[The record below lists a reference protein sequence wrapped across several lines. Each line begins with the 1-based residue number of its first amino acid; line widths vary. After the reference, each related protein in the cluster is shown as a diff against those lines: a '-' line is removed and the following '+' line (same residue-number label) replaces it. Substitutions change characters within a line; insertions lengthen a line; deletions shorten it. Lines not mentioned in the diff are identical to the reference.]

1 MPQTSRMPQT
11 RPSDRRRPRHWR
23 EDLRAIGLLALVAPL
38 IPTAPALALEEV
50 VIELPLLKTQLTVK
64 LRELKSAEALRQ
76 GNSDLAELDRASNGA
91 VGRQV
96 IELMRQPVPLSV
108 KQVADG
114 SMGSPLVEQAM
125 LVLSSIGFVE
135 GRSADLSGRTLTE
148 ALRQAASD
156 GEPTLLS
163 LLKAVPGQR
172 LTLDLGR
179 TRQLFNRMLR
189 QRQQAE
195 SLLAVTPAVSPP
207 LSPPLAPAVSAT
219 STATAEAGRN
229 VNRRI
234 VTLPVPHRPD
244 PLEITL
250 LEPASGANGRLVL
263 ISHGLWDSPAAFEG
277 WGILLASRGYN
288 VALPRH
294 PGSDS
299 SQQEAVLT
307 GQSPP
312 PGPEELARR
321 PNDLIAV
328 LDAIGNGRLRLAQQV
343 DAGRVV
349 VLGHSWGAT
358 TALQL
363 AGLQPSKETLLQRC
377 SDLDD
382 PDRNLSWTLQCSW
395 LRGVRYAGLA
405 DPRVVAV
412 GAVSPPM
419 SLLFARGFTSEQ
431 GGRVLLVS
439 GNRDW
444 VVPPDPEAI
453 APMRWGRAI
462 GNQLVLVQGGDHFNL
477 RPQGAADGGVL
488 GPLLFA
494 WTEAAFAAGTAV
506 RPAPGASPLLPAQG
520 WGNGDLPMAD
530 VTGRLGNP

>member
-1 MPQTSRMPQT
+1 MEKRI
-11 RPSDRRRPRHWR
+11 PRQIKHS
-23 EDLRAIGLLALVAPL
+23 LRQPIVVAIALLALL
-38 IPTAPALALEEV
+38 IPAGPARALEEV

-96 IELMRQPVPLSV
+96 IELLRQPVPLSV

-114 SMGSPLVEQAM
+114 SVGSPLVEQAM
-125 LVLSSIGFVE
+125 LVVSSIGFVE
-135 GRSADLSGRTLTE
+135 GRSADLSGRTLTA

-163 LLKAVPGQR
+163 LLKAIPGQR

-195 SLLAVTPAVSPP
+195 SLLAATPTATPSATPTVSPS
-207 LSPPLAPAVSAT
+207 LSPPLAPAVSAA
-219 STATAEAGRN
+219 ATARAVAGKS
-229 VNRRI
+229 VNRRT

-250 LEPASGANGRLVL
+250 LEPAGGANGRLVL

-277 WGILLASRGYN
+277 WAILLASRGYS

-299 SQQEAVLT
+299 SQQRAVLA
-307 GQSPP
+307 GASPP
-312 PGPEELARR
+312 PDPEELARR
-321 PNDLIAV
+321 PKDLIAV
-328 LDAIGNGRLRLAQQV
+328 LDAIGNSRLRLDQQV

-494 WTEAAFAAGTAV
+494 WTEAAFAAGPAV
-506 RPAPGASPLLPAQG
+506 RPTPGASPLLPAQG
-520 WGNGDLPMAD
+520 WGNEDLPMAD
-530 VTGRLGNP
+530 VTSRLGNP

>member
-1 MPQTSRMPQT
+1 MTPAR
-11 RPSDRRRPRHWR
+11 
-23 EDLRAIGLLALVAPL
+23 LRSHRLMAALLGAALLAPV

-76 GNSDLAELDRASNGA
+76 GSSELAELDRASNGA

-96 IELMRQPVPLSV
+96 IELLQQPVPLSV
-108 KQVADG
+108 KQIADG
-114 SMGSPLVEQAM
+114 STGSPLVEQAM

-135 GRSADLSGRTLTE
+135 GRNPDLSGSTLTE
-148 ALRQAASD
+148 ALRQAASE

-163 LLKAVPGQR
+163 LLKAIPGQR

-179 TRQLFNRMLR
+179 ARQLFSRMLR

-195 SLLAVTPAVSPP
+195 SLLAATPAVLQSVAPP
-207 LSPPLAPAVSAT
+207 LSPPLAPAVSAA
-219 STATAEAGRN
+219 ATASPMAGSA
-229 VNRRI
+229 VSRRI
-234 VTLPVPHRPD
+234 VTLAVPHRPD

-250 LEPASGANGRLVL
+250 LEPASGANSRLVL

-277 WGILLASRGYN
+277 WGILLASRGYS

-299 SQQEAVLT
+299 RQQEAVLA
-307 GQSPP
+307 GASPP

-321 PNDLIAV
+321 PMDLIAV
-328 LDAIGNGRLRLAQQV
+328 LDAIWNGRLRLAQPV

-363 AGLQPSKETLLQRC
+363 AGLRPSKDSLLQRC

-395 LRGVRYAGLA
+395 LRGVRYAAGLA

-412 GAVSPPM
+412 GAVSPPL
-419 SLLFARGFTSEQ
+419 SLLFARGFTSEL

-439 GNRDW
+439 GSRDW

-453 APMRWGRAI
+453 EPMRWGRTV

-477 RPQGAADGGVL
+477 RPEAAADGGVL
-488 GPLLFA
+488 GRLLLA
-494 WTEAAFAAGTAV
+494 WTEAAFAAGPAV
-506 RPAPGASPLLPAQG
+506 RPARGAAPLLSDQG

-530 VTGRLGNP
+530 VTSRLRSP